1 MTDQTPD
8 LSRVLITLMKGVL
21 YREGNPRMWQA
32 LLDLQARVSD
42 YAGVLGLD
50 LVLDEAE
57 GYAFLRQR
65 AADKDGEDGALPR
78 LVTRRPL
85 GFAVS
90 LLLALLRE
98 KLLEADAKGGDVR
111 LILGRDQIADMMQ
124 LFLPESTNQ
133 VKMMDRLDSHMD
145 KVVEMGFLK
154 RLPGQEEQFEVR
166 RILKAF
172 VDAQWLGEFERRLSQ
187 YRSHLEGAAGSR
199 EGT

>member
-1 MTDQTPD
+1 
-8 LSRVLITLMKGVL
+8 MKGVL
-21 YREGNPRMWQA
+21 YREGNLRMWQA
-32 LLDLQARVSD
+32 LLDLQARVGD

-65 AADKDGEDGALPR
+65 TVDKDGEDGALPR

-98 KLLEADAKGGDVR
+98 KLLEADAKGGDIR

-133 VKMMDRLDSHMD
+133 AKMMDRLDSHMD

-154 RLPGQEEQFEVR
+154 RLPGQEGQFEVR

-172 VDAQWLGEFERRLSQ
+172 VDAQWLGEFDHRLSQ

-199 EGT
+199 EKI